1 MFVIFCKTFLQF
13 LADIEYVLS
22 LFQNKSTS
30 ISVNSPLYLSYSLLN
45 YERYS
50 DLLEVLVT
58 IFKNRHNYVNQN
70 LFDSSGNKIDVA
82 KLEDIARRLNIT
94 LFHNYIRASNK
105 RLDRFATSIESDN
118 SGGSKSKLI
127 QLLNDI
133 NLDSMFTLG
142 YLNTFLSNPKISIPD
157 QSRLIRVIFSLQE
170 AFLNFTANSTLHMNR
185 YFAELI
191 DTQKYSIE
199 HLYSEKEYT
208 DNNRLLA
215 WQSKGKFSTANDFDL
230 ERSKFENLSLLDSKT
245 NSSANADTIY
255 DKQNKYKNAKVIMN
269 SEYEYLIQS
278 LVDNS
283 EYYKNPHIL
292 ALNLPER
299 KITGMMSNTW
309 THSPNN
315 REFNKQ
321 LLFKS
326 LEEVI
331 KP

>member
-1 MFVIFCKTFLQF
+1 
-13 LADIEYVLS
+13 
-22 LFQNKSTS
+22 
-30 ISVNSPLYLSYSLLN
+30 
-45 YERYS
+45 
-50 DLLEVLVT
+50 
-58 IFKNRHNYVNQN
+58 
-70 LFDSSGNKIDVA
+70 
-82 KLEDIARRLNIT
+82 
-94 LFHNYIRASNK
+94 
-105 RLDRFATSIESDN
+105 
-118 SGGSKSKLI
+118 
-127 QLLNDI
+127 
-133 NLDSMFTLG
+133 
-142 YLNTFLSNPKISIPD
+142 
-157 QSRLIRVIFSLQE
+157 
-170 AFLNFTANSTLHMNR
+170 MNR

-208 DNNRLLA
+208 DNYRLLA
-215 WQSKGKFSTANDFDL
+215 WQSKAKVNTANDFDL

-283 EYYKNPHIL
+283 EYYRNPHIL